1 MVRMARI
8 VKLLTPAVAAAVLF
22 FVVAY
27 IHAAFRGHYA
37 LTAEPRFGWLL
48 GLLALIWVSTYAAG
62 VNETTIPLGSRLLRS
77 AAAVV
82 SAVVVISLL
91 ELASVEHTTI
101 PWFDVG
107 FSVLLLTPGLALAAA
122 LSDRSLVQ
130 RGQLERV
137 IAVIGDEERER
148 LLRDAGRAPEQV
160 SQVVAL
166 VAPEDVLPSDT
177 SDSPLLDLIRE
188 HRATLVVLNREAQ
201 SLDDVVS
208 QEARAHSRGVR
219 IRTLSLFYD
228 EWLGKLP
235 ISELER
241 IALLFDI
248 NEIHRPVYARLKRLF
263 DVVLASFGLVLLA
276 LWIPAVWLL
285 DQFGNRGSLF
295 YSQPR
300 VGKDGAQFTIHKFR
314 TMRDSDDAPTHWT
327 SNDDPR
333 IGRVGRMLR
342 QLHVDELPQVWNVLR
357 RELSIV
363 GPRPEQPHYVAQLT
377 ERIPFYEIRH
387 LVRPGITGWAQVKYD
402 YGSTELDALEKLQ
415 YEFFYLRHQS
425 LALDMRIVG
434 RTLRSIAGREG
445 R

>member
-1 MVRMARI
+1 
-8 VKLLTPAVAAAVLF
+8 
-22 FVVAY
+22 
-27 IHAAFRGHYA
+27 
-37 LTAEPRFGWLL
+37 
-48 GLLALIWVSTYAAG
+48 
-62 VNETTIPLGSRLLRS
+62 
-77 AAAVV
+77 
-82 SAVVVISLL
+82 
-91 ELASVEHTTI
+91 
-101 PWFDVG
+101 
-107 FSVLLLTPGLALAAA
+107 
-122 LSDRSLVQ
+122 
-130 RGQLERV
+130 
-137 IAVIGDEERER
+137 
-148 LLRDAGRAPEQV
+148 V

-208 QEARAHSRGVR
+208 QAARAHSRGVR